1 MGFLDKL
8 KGAVHAVTGGAAK
21 VSIDY
26 DPKVAFPGDTITVRI
41 SATSTGAEVKTKGV
55 FVDLVGVE
63 EVRLRRGDHSS
74 LESDVS
80 ASRTTFSQE
89 IQVAPPFVLPA
100 NETQQ
105 FEASVQVPGN
115 LQPSFQGNF
124 TNHEWKIRGRLDAFG
139 NDPDSGYAPLR
150 IGLRS

>member
-1 MGFLDKL
+1 MS
-8 KGAVHAVTGGAAK
+8 GGGCQRRQA
-21 VSIDY
+21 
-26 DPKVAFPGDTITVRI
+26 GDRLHVI
-41 SATSTGAEVKTKGV
+41 SAASAW
-55 FVDLVGVE
+55 
-63 EVRLRRGDHSS
+63 RGDHTS
-74 LESDVS
+74 LDSDVS
-80 ASRTTFSQE
+80 ASRETFSQE
-89 IQVAPPFVLPA
+89 IQIAPAFVLLA

-150 IGLRS
+150 IGLKS